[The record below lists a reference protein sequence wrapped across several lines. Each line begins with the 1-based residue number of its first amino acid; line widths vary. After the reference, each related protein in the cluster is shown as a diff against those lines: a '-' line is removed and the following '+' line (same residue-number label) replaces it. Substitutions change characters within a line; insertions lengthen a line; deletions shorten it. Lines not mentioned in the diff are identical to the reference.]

1 MIASIIPEF
10 EFQRCIIDPWA
21 SDASV
26 FGWIFVMGFFV
37 AAACGLVGN
46 YLILRRMALMGDAV
60 SHSVLP
66 GLVIAFLLAQSR
78 GTWVM
83 FAGALAAGAATT
95 LIVDAIHRRSRVKQD
110 SAIGITFSTLF
121 AIGVVLIS
129 VYAQQVDLDADCVL
143 YGEIA
148 FVPLEP
154 FVTIGGVELGPPSVL
169 RMGSVLLVVIA
180 LVIVFYKELLV
191 SSFDPGLAASLG
203 INPSVMHYS
212 LMAMLSIVVVSAFE
226 AVGAILVIAM
236 LILPGATAFLLTHRL
251 WKAMVLSVV
260 HAALS
265 ALLGIHLAVWL
276 NCSVAAAMVVM
287 GSVLFALAWI
297 FAPEGGLIARAVH
310 RRGGHALEEPLIG
323 TPPSEGESVS
333 G

>member
-1 MIASIIPEF
+1 MIGSLIPAFDF
-10 EFQRCIIDPWA
+10 ERVIVEPWA
-21 SDASV
+21 GAASLY
-26 FGWIFVMGFFV
+26 GWILLMGFLV
-37 AAACGLVGN
+37 TAACGLVGN

-66 GLVIAFLLAQSR
+66 GLVIAFLLTQSR
-78 GTWVM
+78 GTLAM

-95 LIVDAIHRRSRVKQD
+95 LLVEAIHRRSRVKQD
-110 SAIGITFSTLF
+110 SAIGITFTTLF

-129 VYAQQVDLDADCVL
+129 VYAQQVDLDAECVL

-154 FVTIGGVELGPPSVL
+154 FATIGGVEVAPPSVL
-169 RMGSVLLVVIA
+169 RMGGVLLAVVA

-203 INPSVMHYS
+203 INPTVMHYS
-212 LMAMLSIVVVSAFE
+212 LMAMLSIVIVSAFE
-226 AVGAILVIAM
+226 AVGAILVVAM

-251 WKAMVLSVV
+251 WKAMVLSVA
-260 HAALS
+260 HAAVS

-276 NCSVAAAMVVM
+276 DCSVAAAMVVM
-287 GSVLFALAWI
+287 GSVLFGLAWV
-297 FAPEGGLIARAVH
+297 FAPEGGLIARALH
-310 RRGGHALEEPLIG
+310 ARGIGRDKVGSEE
-323 TPPSEGESVS
+323 EAA
-333 G
+333 